1 VALGWGDNSW
11 GDYGWGG
18 AIPLTGAL
26 ANGNVGTLGVSD
38 VEVALTGTSASGVVG
53 QVVQTKIAGLTGVE
67 SSGLAGTVIPNIDTS
82 TLAGWGYNTWG
93 SEGWGGIFP
102 RGVGAS
108 GFTGTVVQGKTDY
121 PTSVLSS
128 GNVGTAVSNLSVSLF
143 GSYAYGLTNLNNSE
157 KDAAL
162 TSTTASGVL
171 GNLGV
176 GNRDIALSGVGAFS
190 ELGVLVDGIGSV
202 LSGVVVSGQVGTV
215 VWGKTVY
222 PTGVVASGAVGTLVQ
237 NRTVAL
243 TGSGAIGAAGTIGYR
258 YWSVINDVQ
267 NPNWVV
273 ITTF

>member
-1 VALGWGDNSW
+1 VALGWSDNSW

-18 AIPLTGAL
+18 AIPLTGTL
-26 ANGNVGTLGVSD
+26 ANGDVGTLGVSN

-53 QVVQTKIAGLTGVE
+53 QVVQTKISELTGVE

-102 RGVGAS
+102 RGVDAS

-157 KDAAL
+157 KDAPL

-190 ELGVLVDGIGSV
+190 ELGDMVDGIGQ
-202 LSGVVVSGQVGTV
+202 VVTSTSAVGQVGTV

-222 PTGVVASGAVGTLVQ
+222 LTGVAAAGAVGTLVQ

-243 TGSGAIGAAGTIGYR
+243 SGTGAVGAVGNIGYR
-258 YWSVINDVQ
+258 FWSVIDDTQ
-267 NPNWVV
+267 TPNWVV

>member
-1 VALGWGDNSW
+1 VALGWSDNSW

-26 ANGNVGTLGVSD
+26 ANGNVGTLGVSN
-38 VEVALTGTSASGVVG
+38 VEVALAGTSASGAVG

-67 SSGLAGTVIPNIDTS
+67 SSGFAGTVIPNIDTS
-82 TLAGWGYNTWG
+82 TLSGWGYDTWSSG
-93 SEGWGGIFP
+93 GWGGTLQG
-102 RGVGAS
+102 GVGAS

-128 GNVGTAVSNLSVSLF
+128 GNIGAVKSNLTVSLF
-143 GSYAYGLTNLNNSE
+143 GSYAYGLTNLNGSE

-171 GNLGV
+171 GTLGV
-176 GNRDIALSGVGAFS
+176 GNRNIAISGVGAFS
-190 ELGVLVDGIGSV
+190 ELGDMVDGVGQV
-202 LSGVVVSGQVGTV
+202 LSGTPITAQVGTV

-237 NRTVAL
+237 NRTIAL
-243 TGSGAIGAAGTIGYR
+243 SGNGANGATGNIGYR
-258 YWSVINDVQ
+258 FWSVIDDTQ
-267 NPNWVV
+267 TPSWVV